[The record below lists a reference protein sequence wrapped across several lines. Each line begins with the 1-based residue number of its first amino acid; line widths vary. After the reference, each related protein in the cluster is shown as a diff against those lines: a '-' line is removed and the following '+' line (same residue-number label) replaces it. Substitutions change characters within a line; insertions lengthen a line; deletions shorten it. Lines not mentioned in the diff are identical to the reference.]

1 MIPLAQAAAT
11 SQRAAYE
18 RRRGDTQVSAVAR
31 KPALQTIN
39 EETHGRDSVG
49 FLMTLLEQPMAT
61 PVPRKRKSAAVQ
73 NERTVKTSLVMGA
86 SLHLQ
91 LSVAASIAGVDRN
104 ALAVEIL
111 TEALRGI
118 VVVDRRKGSGRS
130 GVTDRPSV
138 EGLITSDEEIAA

>member
-1 MIPLAQAAAT
+1 VLW
-11 SQRAAYE
+11 S
-18 RRRGDTQVSAVAR
+18 
-31 KPALQTIN
+31 IN
-39 EETHGRDSVG
+39 EESHGRDSVAI
-49 FLMTLLEQPMAT
+49 LMTILEHLMAT
-61 PVPRKRKSAAVQ
+61 PGPRKRKPATPQ

-118 VVVDRRKGSGRS
+118 VVMDRRKVSGRS
-130 GVTDRPSV
+130 GVSDRPSLEAEISS
-138 EGLITSDEEIAA
+138 EGEIAA

>member
-1 MIPLAQAAAT
+1 MPT
-11 SQRAAYE
+11 
-18 RRRGDTQVSAVAR
+18 
-31 KPALQTIN
+31 PA
-39 EETHGRDSVG
+39 
-49 FLMTLLEQPMAT
+49 
-61 PVPRKRKSAAVQ
+61 PRKRKPATVQ

-118 VVVDRRKGSGRS
+118 VVVDRRKHSGRS
-130 GVTDRPSV
+130 AVSDRPDAASV
-138 EGLITSDEEIAA
+138 ISDDDGIAA